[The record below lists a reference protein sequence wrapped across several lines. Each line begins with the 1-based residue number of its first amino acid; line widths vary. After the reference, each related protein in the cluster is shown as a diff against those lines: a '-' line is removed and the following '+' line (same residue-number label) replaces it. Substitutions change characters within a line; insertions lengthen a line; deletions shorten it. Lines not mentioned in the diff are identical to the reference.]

1 MLVIQKRVDGV
12 ISNSLEFSK
21 AFNCKPGQ
29 NNNPINKCKIWW
41 STKIIKILMK
51 KDFIKLKELIVIT
64 KNK

>member
-29 NNNPINKCKIWW
+29 NNNPINKCKIW
-41 STKIIKILMK
+41 
-51 KDFIKLKELIVIT
+51 
-64 KNK
+64 